1 LENKDLI
8 LVDKENQEVQLIS
21 VIESIIKKMNEK
33 EIIEKSQARKIVGGF
48 IETLIDKQDPF
59 MTSLGTLGGDQ
70 SIHAVGLLLFVSFQL
85 GYTFGSGAYNIK
97 PEPQ

>member
-1 LENKDLI
+1 MENKDLV
-8 LVDKENQEVQLIS
+8 LVDKEDQQVQLLS

-33 EIIEKSQARKIVGGF
+33 EAIEKSQARKVVGGF

-59 MTSLGTLGGDQ
+59 LTALATLGGDQ

-85 GYTFGSGAYNIK
+85 GYTFGSGAYTIK
-97 PEPQ
+97 PEP